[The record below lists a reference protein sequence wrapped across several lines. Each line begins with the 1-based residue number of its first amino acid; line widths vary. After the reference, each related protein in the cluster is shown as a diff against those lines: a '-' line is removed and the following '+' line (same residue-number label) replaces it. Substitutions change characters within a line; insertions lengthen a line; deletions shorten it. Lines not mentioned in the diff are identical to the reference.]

1 MFAALPNTALY
12 LIATLIWG
20 STWLAITWQLGEV
33 PPAVSVGWRF
43 LMAGCVLLAWS
54 RLRGESLRLP
64 WREYGWC
71 LWQGILLFGVSY
83 VCVYEAER
91 WIASGLMA
99 VLNSSMLLFNLIGMR
114 LAFDKRIDAQ
124 SAIGA
129 ALGTAGI
136 ALVFWPEVLADHAT
150 GSWRGV
156 AYGLAAALI
165 ASCGNLVAQR
175 NRQAAQPLLPGT
187 GCAMVLGGASALV
200 LALLTGQPL
209 GFDFRAPYVLSLL
222 YLSLFGSVLAFLAY
236 FTLIGRIGA
245 GRAGYMAV
253 AVPILALIMSGLF
266 EGLRWTGWTV
276 AGIACAVLG
285 NVVMLRRPQTG
296 A

>member
-1 MFAALPNTALY
+1 MFAALPNAALY

-43 LMAGCVLLAWS
+43 LLAGCVLLAWC

-64 WREYGWC
+64 RREYLWC

-99 VLNSSMLLFNLIGMR
+99 VLNSAMLLFNLLGMR
-114 LAFDKRIDAQ
+114 LAFGKRIDAQ
-124 SAIGA
+124 SLIGV

-136 ALVFWPEVLADHAT
+136 ALVFWPEVLADHAA
-150 GSWRGV
+150 GSWRGI

-187 GCAMVLGGASALV
+187 GFAMLMGGASALL
-200 LALLTGQPL
+200 LAVLTGQTL
-209 GFDFRAPYVLSLL
+209 AFDLRAPYVASLL
-222 YLSLFGSVLAFLAY
+222 YLALFGSVLAFLAY

-266 EGLRWTGWTV
+266 EGLQWTGWTV

-285 NVVMLRRPQTG
+285 NVVMLHRPAAKT
-296 A
+296 